1 MLVKASGNPKLTARD
16 FTLSYIHDSAFLGS
30 SPFPCVSVGPV
41 ALGTSGLPPRH
52 RTTIE
57 LIGKPRTLN
66 RTRTRAVPQQ
76 VNGYNAS
83 IAEVTELWS
92 TYMRNVTWNLKNQ
105 NELHPPV

>member
-1 MLVKASGNPKLTARD
+1 
-16 FTLSYIHDSAFLGS
+16 
-30 SPFPCVSVGPV
+30 
-41 ALGTSGLPPRH
+41 
-52 RTTIE
+52 
-57 LIGKPRTLN
+57 
-66 RTRTRAVPQQ
+66 

>member
-1 MLVKASGNPKLTARD
+1 MLHL
-16 FTLSYIHDSAFLGS
+16 LSYEGF
-30 SPFPCVSVGPV
+30 
-41 ALGTSGLPPRH
+41 LPPRAASTS
-52 RTTIE
+52 RVA
-57 LIGKPRTLN
+57 GKKCPETPILTHSARLPALARLFPLRFGWVAINFRNPR
-66 RTRTRAVPQQ
+66 RQQ